1 MIRTG
6 LTCVYPAP
14 VTGWYPTETGLSLS
28 YSCYVMHVKKHEDNY
43 LNIWFF
49 MCVFLICPG
58 WTESS
63 LSLCLAQLEIYEV
76 SFGWFRI
83 LLHIEMKHA
92 LEICVILYCACFLS
106 YALVSTCLVLGTDT
120 LDHRPHSPIHTH
132 SYCAPV
138 RYTLVHSQLS
148 GTTLR
153 LIGKQSVAQ
162 FCP

>member
-1 MIRTG
+1 MCLSSSSDWMISNRDWIVS
-6 LTCVYPAP
+6 LLQLLCNARE
-14 VTGWYPTETGLSLS
+14 ETWGQLF
-28 YSCYVMHVKKHEDNY
+28 EY
-43 LNIWFF
+43 LVFV
-49 MCVFLICPG
+49 CVFLICHG

-63 LSLCLAQLEIYEV
+63 LSLCLAQLEINEV
-76 SFGWFRI
+76 SFGWIRF
-83 LLHIEMKHA
+83 LLHIKMKHA
-92 LEICVILYCACFLS
+92 PEICVIQYCACFLS
-106 YALVSTCLVLGTDT
+106 YAFVRTCLVLGTDT